1 MESPLSRRNF
11 FRYMVAAGAISFGTV
26 SLHAKVTKIAVKYQE
41 KSTKGKKCQE
51 CLHFIPDTS
60 ECKLV
65 EGKINPEGWC
75 TFYLNK
81 ITKKA

>member
-1 MESPLSRRNF
+1 MESSLSRRNF
-11 FRYMVAAGAISFGTV
+11 FKYMVAAGAISFTAV

-41 KSTKGKKCQE
+41 KSTTGKKCQD
-51 CLHFIPDTS
+51 CLHFTAETS
-60 ECKLV
+60 QCNLV

-81 ITKKA
+81 VTKKP